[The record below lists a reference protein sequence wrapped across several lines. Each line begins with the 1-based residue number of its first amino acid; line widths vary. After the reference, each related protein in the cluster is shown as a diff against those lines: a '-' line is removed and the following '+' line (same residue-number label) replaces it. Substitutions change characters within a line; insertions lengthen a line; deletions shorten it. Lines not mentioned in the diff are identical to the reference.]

1 MNDVLGQA
9 LFDYYHHR
17 SRSKLFIHNQYGEKE
32 IMPIAAFFKEE
43 DDMPDIEW
51 LALERCE
58 GKVLDIGAGAGSH
71 ALILQE
77 KGIEVFAM
85 DISPLAVEV
94 MRARNV
100 ANIIEADIFQYHQ
113 QKYDTLL
120 LLMNGI
126 GLAGNIEQLKTL
138 LLHCKIL
145 LNNGGKLLFDSSDI
159 SYLYDGKSLPDD
171 RYFGEINY
179 QYEYKKQKTEWFQ
192 WLYVDE
198 HTIKKIAES
207 VGFETEVLLEDEFGQ
222 YLAQLTIANNNS

>member
-9 LFDYYHHR
+9 LFDHYHHR
-17 SRSKLFIHNQYGEKE
+17 SKSKLFIHNQYGEKE
-32 IMPIAAFFKEE
+32 TMPIAAFFRDE
-43 DDMPDIEW
+43 DDIPDIEW

-77 KGIEVFAM
+77 KGVEVFAM
-85 DISPLAVEV
+85 DISPLAIDV
-94 MRARNV
+94 MSARNV
-100 ANIIEADIFQYHQ
+100 ANVIKADIFQYQQ

-126 GLAGNIEQLKTL
+126 GLAGTMEKLKTL
-138 LLHCKIL
+138 LLHCKNL

-159 SYLYDGKSLPDD
+159 SYLYEGKSLPDD
-171 RYFGEINY
+171 RYYGEINY

-192 WLYVDE
+192 WLYIDE
-198 HTIKKIAES
+198 HSMKKIAES
-207 VGFETEVLLEDEFGQ
+207 IGFEMEVLLEDEFGQ
-222 YLAQLTIANNNS
+222 YLAQLTITTA